1 MAEGDTLLPLGILTL
16 GAAALAGFI
25 AFRLGPW
32 PVSPSGGSL
41 SSGAYVI
48 EILEGQPP
56 AASLS
61 KKASGQQAAHV
72 SDIENGIFALILI
85 WLASKLASGLSNA
98 LGFMGGG

>member
-1 MAEGDTLLPLGILTL
+1 MNDTLLPLGILTL

-25 AFRLGPW
+25 AFRPW